1 MFYLSG
7 KMLLLYCPVNAN
19 ASCKCWPSHCTYK
32 HLCEMKTKTDNGL
45 QLQCEY
51 AVDALCLLDS

>member
-19 ASCKCWPSHCTYK
+19 ASCKCSPSHCTYK

-45 QLQCEY
+45 RLQCEY
-51 AVDALCLLDS
+51 AVDTLCLLDS